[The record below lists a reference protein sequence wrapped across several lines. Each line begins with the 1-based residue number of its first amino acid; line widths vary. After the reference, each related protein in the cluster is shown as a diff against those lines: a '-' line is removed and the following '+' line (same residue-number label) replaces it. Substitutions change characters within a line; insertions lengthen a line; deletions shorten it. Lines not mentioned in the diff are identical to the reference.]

1 MEKKNN
7 YEMIQILKGIFT
19 EEEYRKAFNSIK
31 DYLSKYEIK
40 KIEELGKKRLAYE
53 VRKNKEGYYII
64 FIIKVNHDDILEI
77 EKYCRINE
85 DILKFIIISK

>member
-7 YEMIQILKGIFT
+7 YEMIQILKGTFT
-19 EEEYRKAFNSIK
+19 EEEYKKAFNSIK

-40 KIEELGKKRLAYE
+40 EIEELGKKKLAYE

-64 FIIKVNHDDILEI
+64 FIIKASKDEVLEI
-77 EKYCRINE
+77 EIFLN
-85 DILKFIIISK
+85 LFL

>member
-7 YEMIQILKGIFT
+7 YEMIQILKGTFT
-19 EEEYRKAFNSIK
+19 EEEYKKAFNSIK

-40 KIEELGKKRLAYE
+40 EIEELGKKRLAYE

-64 FIIKVNHDDILEI
+64 FIIRANKDDILEI
-77 EKYCRINE
+77 ERYCRINE
-85 DILKFIIISK
+85 DILKFIVVRK

>member
-7 YEMIQILKGIFT
+7 YEMIQILKGTFT
-19 EEEYRKAFNSIK
+19 EEEYKKAFNSIK

-40 KIEELGKKRLAYE
+40 EIEELGKKKLAYE

-64 FIIKVNHDDILEI
+64 FIIKASKDEVLEI
-77 EKYCRINE
+77 ERYCRTNE
-85 DILKFIIISK
+85 NILKFIVVKK